1 MKAERAR
8 LEKSIRPTSA
18 WALAV
23 GTIIGWGCF
32 ILPGDYLSWSGPLGA
47 FLGMVGGAV
56 IMLFIARAY
65 GYLIEKY
72 PVAGGAFAFSYMG
85 FGRDHAYICGWFL
98 VLTYLSIVPLNA
110 TALPI
115 PVNFFLNDALHLG
128 YLYTLAGWDVY
139 LAEVVLAC
147 STILVFGYLN
157 IRGVRSAGGTQFW
170 MVVMMVGSVVLLAIG
185 SLINP
190 DASVQHLKP
199 LFAPGKSMWTAI
211 LLVLVLS
218 PWAYMGFDT
227 IPQAAEE
234 LGFPAKKANRLMFT
248 AILLG
253 CLMYVVVIFATAVV
267 FPWAEHVYPKV
278 PPWATGDSIRESMG
292 TPGVTILMLG
302 VVMGIFTGI
311 NGFFLAT
318 SRLLFCMGRARVLP
332 AWFGRVHPVYKTPRN
347 ALLFI
352 MVVSLIAPWF
362 GREAIIWIVN
372 MSALGMALGYGYT
385 SLTAVRLSR
394 NTEAQGIRWVFRA
407 AAVFSFSVV
416 ALLTLP
422 QSPASLAVP
431 SWIALFAWTLLG
443 AVFYLGRARE
453 YRSIPK
459 EELDHLILDLQE
471 TPASN

>member
-1 MKAERAR
+1 MTVKRVR
-8 LEKSIRPTSA
+8 LEKSIRPANA

-47 FLGMVGGAV
+47 FLGMIFGAV

-65 GYLIEKY
+65 GFLMEKH

-85 FGRDHAYICGWFL
+85 FGRNHAYICGWFL

-115 PVNFFLNDALHLG
+115 PVNFFLGDVLHVG

-139 LAEVVLAC
+139 VAEIALAC

-157 IRGVRSAGGTQFW
+157 IRGVRSAGGSQFW
-170 MVVMMVGSVVLLAIG
+170 MVLLMVCSVVLLAIG
-185 SLINP
+185 TLINP
-190 DASVQHLKP
+190 DVSVQNLKP
-199 LFAPGKSMWTAI
+199 LFAPGKSMWTSI

-234 LGFPAKKANRLMFT
+234 LGFPAKKANKLMFT

-253 CLMYVVVIFATAVV
+253 CLMYIVVIFSTAVA
-267 FPWAEHVYPKV
+267 FPWTEHIYPKT
-278 PPWATGDSIRESMG
+278 PAWATGASIRESMG
-292 TPGVTILMLG
+292 TPGVTVLMLG
-302 VVMGIFTGI
+302 VIMGIFTGI

-332 AWFGRVHPVYKTPRN
+332 AWFGEIHPKYKTPRN
-347 ALLFI
+347 AIVFI
-352 MVVSLIAPWF
+352 MVVSLLAPWF

-372 MSALGMALGYGYT
+372 MSALGMALGYSYT
-385 SLTAVRLSR
+385 SFTAVRLSR
-394 NTEAQGIRWVFRA
+394 NTEEQRNRWIYRTGGI
-407 AAVFSFSVV
+407 FSLSVV

-422 QSPASLAVP
+422 QSPASLAMP
-431 SWIALFAWTLLG
+431 SWIALLAWTFLG
-443 AVFYLGRARE
+443 AVFYLIRARE
-453 YRSIPK
+453 YRRIPK
-459 EELDHLILDLQE
+459 SELDRLILDI
-471 TPASN
+471 